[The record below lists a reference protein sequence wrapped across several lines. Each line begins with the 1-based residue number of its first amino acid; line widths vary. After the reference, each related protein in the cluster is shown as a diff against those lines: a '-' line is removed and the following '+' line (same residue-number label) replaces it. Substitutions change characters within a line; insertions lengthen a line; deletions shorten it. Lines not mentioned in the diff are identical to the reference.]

1 MSGLRVVRGEVSVET
16 RRRIEVVDV
25 TGQVESWLRRVGAG
39 EGILVVRVPHTTAA
53 VTVNEAE
60 PGLLEDIARLVEE
73 LFRPGGD
80 WLHNRIDNN
89 AHAHLAASLIGD
101 SRVVPVE
108 SGRLALGTWQR
119 ILLVEGDG
127 PRRRRLQLVYIGS

>member
-1 MSGLRVVRGEVSVET
+1 VAVET

-25 TGQVESWLRRVGAG
+25 TGKVEAWLASVGAG
-39 EGILVVRVPHTTAA
+39 DGLLVVRVPHTTAA
-53 VTVNEAE
+53 VTINEAE
-60 PGLLEDIARLVEE
+60 PGLLEDIARLIEE
-73 LFRPGGD
+73 LFRPGGP

-101 SRVVPVE
+101 SRVVPVTA
-108 SGRLALGTWQR
+108 GRPALGTWQR

-127 PRRRRLQLVYIGS
+127 PRMRRLQLLYIGE